1 MEDYRDFVVYVD
13 DRRFEYH
20 IEKRLEPV
28 TDTEWYDFIDY
39 NAIDKEEKD
48 FLFNSEHIRV
58 YIISPSI
65 DDGLLVTEFDT
76 DDVFR
81 EDPDGGYIYRESD
94 SQKVQDVPK
103 MTKTDNSYTE
113 EHDEEGVKYDN
124 GKPLAGDMIMI
135 FPHALMGVAKC
146 IEWGS
151 HKYPQT
157 DNYIRLKNGY
167 KRYMNGIMRHLL
179 KIMLGQDYDDET
191 KLPHIYHVCWNAL
204 AICEHWFKNRKEEEK
219 EQLMEGLLM
228 PYDKYFS
235 NGKTV

>member
-1 MEDYRDFVVYVD
+1 MQDYREYVAYVD

-20 IEKRLEPV
+20 IEKRLEPT
-28 TDTEWYDFIDY
+28 TDTEWYDFIDD
-39 NAIDKEEKD
+39 NAANEEEKD
-48 FLFNSEHIRV
+48 FLLNSEHIRI
-58 YIISPSI
+58 YAIMPSI
-65 DDGLLVTEFDT
+65 GDGLLITEFDT
-76 DDVFR
+76 EEVFEEGNKAIR
-81 EDPDGGYIYRESD
+81 EAII
-94 SQKVQDVPK
+94 QKSKDE
-103 MTKTDNSYTE
+103 DIE
-113 EHDEEGVKYDN
+113 EHNEEGVKYDD

-179 KIMLGQDYDDET
+179 KMMLGQQYDDET

-204 AICEHWFKNRKEEEK
+204 AICEHWFKNQNEEDKEK
-219 EQLMEGLLM
+219 LMEGLLT
-228 PYDKYFS
+228 PIIPEEEP
-235 NGKTV
+235 

>member
-1 MEDYRDFVVYVD
+1 MEQEYREYVAYVD

-20 IEKRLEPV
+20 IEKGLEPE
-28 TDTEWYDFIDY
+28 TNAEWYDFIDD
-39 NAIDKEEKD
+39 NTLNEEERGL
-48 FLFNSEHIRV
+48 LFSSEHIRV
-58 YIISPSI
+58 YTVLPSI
-65 DDGLLVTEFDT
+65 SDGLLITEFDT
-76 DDVFR
+76 DDVF
-81 EDPDGGYIYRESD
+81 
-94 SQKVQDVPK
+94 
-103 MTKTDNSYTE
+103 TE
-113 EHDEEGVKYDN
+113 ERKTVDIDFEPSKKYKCENEEEHTEEGVKYDY

-179 KIMLGQDYDDET
+179 KMMLGQQYDDET

-204 AICEHWFKNRKEEEK
+204 AICEHWFKNQSEEEK
-219 EQLMEGLLM
+219 EKLMEGLLM
-228 PYDKYFS
+228 PITPKEAD
-235 NGKTV
+235 

>member
-1 MEDYRDFVVYVD
+1 MKDYREYVIYVD

-20 IEKRLEPV
+20 IEKRLEPT
-28 TDTEWYDFIDY
+28 TDAEWYDFIDERKF
-39 NAIDKEEKD
+39 I
-48 FLFNSEHIRV
+48 LHSEHIRV
-58 YIISPSI
+58 YVISPSI
-65 DDGLLVTEFDT
+65 GDGLLVTEFDT
-76 DDVFR
+76 DSVFKEGR
-81 EDPDGGYIYRESD
+81 NDGYISGGLD
-94 SQKVQDVPK
+94 LQCS
-103 MTKTDNSYTE
+103 ME
-113 EHDEEGVKYDN
+113 EHNEEGVKYDD

-179 KIMLGQDYDDET
+179 KMMLGQQYDDET

-204 AICEHWFKNRKEEEK
+204 AICEHWFKNQSEEEK
-219 EQLMEGLLM
+219 EKLMEGLLM
-228 PYDKYFS
+228 PIIPEEKD
-235 NGKTV
+235 

>member
-1 MEDYRDFVVYVD
+1 MEDYREFVAYVD

-28 TDTEWYDFIDY
+28 TNTEWYDFIDD
-39 NAIDKEEKD
+39 NAIDEEEKD
-48 FLFNSEHIRV
+48 FLFSSEHIRI
-58 YIISPSI
+58 YAISPSI
-65 DDGLLVTEFDT
+65 GDGLLITEFDT
-76 DDVFR
+76 EDVFI
-81 EDPDGGYIYRESD
+81 EEGNQP
-94 SQKVQDVPK
+94 
-103 MTKTDNSYTE
+103 TKKKLIRKLPEGLDDTE
-113 EHDEEGVKYDN
+113 EHNEEGVKYDD

-179 KIMLGQDYDDET
+179 KMMLGQEYDDET

-204 AICEHWFKNRKEEEK
+204 AICEHWFKNKSQDEK
-219 EQLMEGLLM
+219 DKLMEGLLM
-228 PYDKYFS
+228 PFVPKEDREA
-235 NGKTV
+235 

>member
-1 MEDYRDFVVYVD
+1 MEDYREYVIYVD
-13 DRRFEYH
+13 DRRYSYRV
-20 IEKRLEPV
+20 EKRLEPT
-28 TDTEWYDFIDY
+28 TDAEWYDFIDD
-39 NAIDKEEKD
+39 NALNDEEKE

-58 YIISPSI
+58 YAIMPSI
-65 DDGLLVTEFDT
+65 DDGLLITEFDT

-81 EDPDGGYIYRESD
+81 EERNEILLDDD
-94 SQKVQDVPK
+94 
-103 MTKTDNSYTE
+103 TE
-113 EHDEEGVKYDN
+113 DHNEEGVKYDD

-179 KIMLGQDYDDET
+179 KIMLGQQYDDET

-204 AICEHWFKNRKEEEK
+204 AICEHWFKNQSEEDKEK
-219 EQLMEGLLM
+219 LMEGLLM
-228 PYDKYFS
+228 PI
-235 NGKTV
+235 NPEEEH

>member
-1 MEDYRDFVVYVD
+1 MEDYREFVAYVD

-20 IEKRLEPV
+20 IDKRLEP
-28 TDTEWYDFIDY
+28 TTNTEWYDFMDD
-39 NAIDKEEKD
+39 NAIDEEEKD
-48 FLFNSEHIRV
+48 FLFNSEHIRI
-58 YIISPSI
+58 YTISPSI
-65 DDGLLVTEFDT
+65 SDGLLITEFDT
-76 DDVFR
+76 DDVF
-81 EDPDGGYIYRESD
+81 
-94 SQKVQDVPK
+94 
-103 MTKTDNSYTE
+103 TE
-113 EHDEEGVKYDN
+113 ERKMVDIDFGPRQTHKDKGVEEHNEEGVKYDD

-179 KIMLGQDYDDET
+179 KMMLGQEYDDET

-204 AICEHWFKNRKEEEK
+204 AICEHWFKNKSQDEK
-219 EQLMEGLLM
+219 DKLMEGLLM
-228 PYDKYFS
+228 PFVPKDKEE
-235 NGKTV
+235 

>member
-1 MEDYRDFVVYVD
+1 MQDYREYVAYVD

-20 IEKRLEPV
+20 IEKRLEP
-28 TDTEWYDFIDY
+28 TTNAEWYDFIDD
-39 NAIDKEEKD
+39 NAANEEEKD

-58 YIISPSI
+58 YTLLPSI
-65 DDGLLVTEFDT
+65 GDGLLITDFDT
-76 DDVFR
+76 EEVFEEGNKAIR
-81 EDPDGGYIYRESD
+81 EAII
-94 SQKVQDVPK
+94 QKSKDE
-103 MTKTDNSYTE
+103 DIE
-113 EHDEEGVKYDN
+113 EHNEEGVKYDD

-179 KIMLGQDYDDET
+179 KMMLGQQYDDET

-204 AICEHWFKNRKEEEK
+204 AICEHWFKDQSEEDKEK
-219 EQLMEGLLM
+219 LMEGLLM
-228 PYDKYFS
+228 PITPKEEP
-235 NGKTV
+235 

>member
-1 MEDYRDFVVYVD
+1 MERDYREIVAYVD

-20 IEKRLEPV
+20 IEKRLEPT
-28 TDTEWYDFIDY
+28 TDAEWYDFIDD
-39 NAIDKEEKD
+39 NAINDEERK
-48 FLFNSEHIRV
+48 FLLHSEHIRI
-58 YIISPSI
+58 YAILPSI
-65 DDGLLVTEFDT
+65 GDGLLITDFDT
-76 DDVFR
+76 QDVFKEER
-81 EDPDGGYIYRESD
+81 NDVLDGD
-94 SQKVQDVPK
+94 
-103 MTKTDNSYTE
+103 TE
-113 EHDEEGVKYDN
+113 EHNEEGVKYDD

-179 KIMLGQDYDDET
+179 KMMLGQQYDDET

-204 AICEHWFKNRKEEEK
+204 AICEHWFKNQSEEDKEK
-219 EQLMEGLLM
+219 LMEGLLM
-228 PYDKYFS
+228 PITPKEEED
-235 NGKTV
+235 

>member
-28 TDTEWYDFIDY
+28 TATEWYDFIDD
-39 NAIDKEEKD
+39 NAIDEEEKD

-58 YIISPSI
+58 YTILPSVS
-65 DDGLLVTEFDT
+65 DGLLITEFDT
-76 DDVFR
+76 DDVFI
-81 EDPDGGYIYRESD
+81 EDKDGGYIYRELD
-94 SQKVQDVPK
+94 SQG
-103 MTKTDNSYTE
+103 NTE
-113 EHDEEGVKYDN
+113 EHSEEGVKYDN

-179 KIMLGQDYDDET
+179 KMMLGQDYDDET

>member
-1 MEDYRDFVVYVD
+1 MEQDYREYVAYVD
-13 DRRFEYH
+13 DRRFEYR
-20 IEKRLEPV
+20 IEKRLEPT
-28 TDTEWYDFIDY
+28 TDSEWYDFIDD
-39 NAIDKEEKD
+39 NTATDEEKE

-58 YIISPSI
+58 YTILPSI
-65 DDGLLVTEFDT
+65 CDGLLITEFDT
-76 DDVFR
+76 DEVFTNINHNSEKPK
-81 EDPDGGYIYRESD
+81 ED
-94 SQKVQDVPK
+94 
-103 MTKTDNSYTE
+103 
-113 EHDEEGVKYDN
+113 GVKYDN

-179 KIMLGQDYDDET
+179 KMMLGQQYDDET

-204 AICEHWFKNRKEEEK
+204 AICEHWFKNQSEEDKEK
-219 EQLMEGLLM
+219 LMEELLM
-228 PYDKYFS
+228 PIIPEEEP
-235 NGKTV
+235 

>member
-1 MEDYRDFVVYVD
+1 MEQDYREIVAYVD

-20 IEKRLEPV
+20 IEKKLEP
-28 TDTEWYDFIDY
+28 TTNAEWYDFIDD
-39 NAIDKEEKD
+39 NAINDEERK
-48 FLFNSEHIRV
+48 FLLHSEHIRV
-58 YIISPSI
+58 YAILPSI
-65 DDGLLVTEFDT
+65 GDGLLITDFDT
-76 DDVFR
+76 QEVFKEER
-81 EDPDGGYIYRESD
+81 NEVVDGNTEDH
-94 SQKVQDVPK
+94 
-103 MTKTDNSYTE
+103 N
-113 EHDEEGVKYDN
+113 EEGVKYDD

-179 KIMLGQDYDDET
+179 KMMLGQQYDDET

-204 AICEHWFKNRKEEEK
+204 AICEHWFKNQSEEDKEK
-219 EQLMEGLLM
+219 LMEGLLM
-228 PYDKYFS
+228 PIVPKEEED
-235 NGKTV
+235 

>member
-1 MEDYRDFVVYVD
+1 MEQDYREIVAYVD

-20 IEKRLEPV
+20 IEKRLEP
-28 TDTEWYDFIDY
+28 TTNAEWYDFIDD
-39 NAIDKEEKD
+39 NAINNEERK
-48 FLFNSEHIRV
+48 FLLNSEHIRI
-58 YIISPSI
+58 YAILPSI
-65 DDGLLVTEFDT
+65 GDGLLITDFDT
-76 DDVFR
+76 KEVFKEER
-81 EDPDGGYIYRESD
+81 NEVLDGD
-94 SQKVQDVPK
+94 
-103 MTKTDNSYTE
+103 TE
-113 EHDEEGVKYDN
+113 EHNEEGIKYDN

-179 KIMLGQDYDDET
+179 KMMLGQQYDDET

-204 AICEHWFKNRKEEEK
+204 AICEHWFKDRNEEEK
-219 EQLMEGLLM
+219 EELMEGLLM

>member
-1 MEDYRDFVVYVD
+1 MEDYREYVAYVD

-20 IEKRLEPV
+20 IEKRLEPI
-28 TDTEWYDFIDY
+28 TNAEWYDFMDD
-39 NAIDKEEKD
+39 NAIDEEEKD
-48 FLFNSEHIRV
+48 FLFNSEHIRI
-58 YIISPSI
+58 YAISPSI
-65 DDGLLVTEFDT
+65 GDGLLITEFDT
-76 DDVFR
+76 DDVFI
-81 EDPDGGYIYRESD
+81 EEGNQP
-94 SQKVQDVPK
+94 
-103 MTKTDNSYTE
+103 TKKKLMRKLPEGLNDTE
-113 EHDEEGVKYDN
+113 EHNEEGVKYDD

-179 KIMLGQDYDDET
+179 KMMLGQEYDDET

-204 AICEHWFKNRKEEEK
+204 AICEHWFKNKSQDEK
-219 EQLMEGLLM
+219 DKLMEGLLM
-228 PYDKYFS
+228 PFIPKEDKEE
-235 NGKTV
+235 K